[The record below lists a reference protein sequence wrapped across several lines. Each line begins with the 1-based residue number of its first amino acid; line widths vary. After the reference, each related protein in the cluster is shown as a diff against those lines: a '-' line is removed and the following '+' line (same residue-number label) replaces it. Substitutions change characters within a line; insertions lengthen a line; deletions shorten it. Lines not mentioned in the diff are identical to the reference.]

1 LFNDVLVYGQQIPKK
16 DKFLFHRLLQLRTAR
31 IEDVFDAPLFKFIN
45 HEKSFTIE
53 AVSEEEKNDWVTC
66 LEETINELK
75 NALGEDELSPVKEAA
90 IWENDHEA
98 FDCMICHE
106 KFTLTKRRHHCRHC
120 GRVICSDCSKN
131 KHFFSG
137 VQARICDE
145 CFSELRQTQIVDINS
160 ISPLRDATSPVLRIS
175 RSSENL
181 LNLTSPEEANVSSHK
196 EAAVWIP
203 DNETKHCM
211 SCEAQFTVIRR
222 KHHCRSCGKVVCG
235 ACSSKRLLLEYI
247 NPDSLVRVCKDCY
260 FTHFNNQDK

>member
-1 LFNDVLVYGQQIPKK
+1 LVYGQQIPKK

-31 IEDVFDAPLFKFIN
+31 IEDVCDAPLFKFIN

-53 AVSEEEKNDWVTC
+53 AVSEEEKNDWVTS
-66 LEETINELK
+66 LEEAINELK

-131 KHFFSG
+131 KHFFTG

-145 CFSELRQTQIVDINS
+145 CFSELRQIQIVDITS
-160 ISPLRDATSPVLRIS
+160 VRDTASPTLRASK
-175 RSSENL
+175 SSENL
-181 LNLTSPEEANVSSHK
+181 LNLMNTEEPNISSHK
-196 EAAVWIP
+196 EAAVWVP
-203 DNETKHCM
+203 DNETQHCM

-260 FTHFNNQDK
+260 FTHFNKQDK